1 MTNSNKPTPKDPY
14 KLQDGAGKVEHIK
27 DNSEYLRGTIA
38 KGLQNPLTGAM
49 FDDDTMLIKF
59 HGIYQQDDRD
69 IRNERMDRK
78 LEPAY
83 SFMIRLRL
91 PGGHLTASQW
101 IVADDIASDQTIQTI
116 KLTTR
121 QAIQFHGIL
130 KRDLAP
136 TIQRYHEKLLDS
148 IAGCGDVNRNVMCSP
163 NPHLSEHHA
172 EIYDMSRKIS
182 EHLMPT
188 SMAYHEIFVD
198 GKLLAGGEETVEPLY
213 GKHYLPRKF
222 KIAIAIPP
230 YNDVDIHA
238 NDLSFIAIVEND
250 KLIGYNVA
258 VGGGMGMSHGDDTTY
273 PRLAS
278 VIGFVKVDD
287 VLDIAYHTV
296 QIQRDFGNRID
307 RKLARFKYTID
318 KHSLEWFKQEL
329 AERSGV
335 NIADE
340 VPYIFTT
347 NNDRYGWDKD
357 HKGRSH
363 LTLFIEGGRVKDTEE
378 YQLKTALRKV
388 AELNLCDFRLTGNQ
402 NIILGNVAEKYKSKI
417 EDILNKYTVLEKTN
431 GASGI
436 RKSAIACVA
445 MNTCPLA
452 MAEAERF
459 IPELITR
466 LDVLME
472 KYGLIDKAIN
482 IRVTGCPNGCGRPY
496 LGEIGFVGKALGRY
510 NMYLGAAHTGER
522 LNKLYKENIHESE
535 IEGLVQPILED
546 YSKNAE
552 ENESFGDFVI
562 RKNYIKATVQGLDF
576 HS

>member
-27 DNSEYLRGTIA
+27 DNSDYLRGTIA

-78 LEPAY
+78 LEPEY

-91 PGGHLTASQW
+91 PGGHLTAKQW

-130 KRDLAP
+130 KRNLAP

-163 NPHLSEHHA
+163 NPHLSNHHA
-172 EIYDMSRKIS
+172 EIYDMSRQIS

-188 SMAYHEIFVD
+188 SKAYHEIFVD
-198 GKLLAGGEETVEPLY
+198 GKLLAGGEETIEPLY

-230 YNDVDIHA
+230 YNDVDVHA
-238 NDLSFIAIVEND
+238 NDLAFIAIIEND
-250 KLIGYNVA
+250 KLVGYNVA

-278 VIGFVKVDD
+278 VIGFVKPED

-318 KHSLEWFKQEL
+318 KHSLEWFKAEL
-329 AERSGV
+329 AQRSGV

-347 NNDRYGWDKD
+347 NNDRYGWDQD
-357 HKGRSH
+357 HKGRWH
-363 LTLFIEGGRVKDTEE
+363 LTLFIEGGRVKDTED
-378 YQLKTALRKV
+378 YQIKTALRKV

-402 NIILGNVAEKYKSKI
+402 NIILGNVAEKYKTKI
-417 EDILNKYTVLEKTN
+417 EDILNEYHVLEKTN

-466 LDVLME
+466 LDTLME

-482 IRVTGCPNGCGRPY
+482 IRMTGCPNGCGRPY
-496 LGEIGFVGKALGRY
+496 LGEIGFVGKAIGRY

-535 IEGLVQPILED
+535 IESLVEPILED
-546 YSKNAE
+546 YSKNAQQD
-552 ENESFGDFVI
+552 ESFGDFVI